1 MSAISSSQTPV
12 GTGVGRRLVFKLT
25 RDVSGD
31 LTVLACEVLGSSFTN
46 RTLFHKSS
54 KPKDV
59 FTEDLAKD
67 ICEIVR
73 TIGTGHQ
80 VVSRPEYVIERRGL
94 TLSVLH
100 VIAAEMRDGVQQ
112 LIVRFK
118 TFIGS
123 IGHVLA
129 PKIGFEPTLANTQE
143 RVALDVLSEIAMP
156 IMDLC
161 TYSMLSSEQ
170 HNPQIAK
177 VHSNLQEKAR
187 DLAINIELL
196 KRFAVGLPAYE
207 RNEESSLG
215 LNHFDTKASS

>member
-1 MSAISSSQTPV
+1 MSAVYSSQSQV
-12 GTGVGRRLVFKLT
+12 GPSVGRRLVFKLT
-25 RDVSGD
+25 RDLNGE
-31 LTVLACEVLGSSFTN
+31 LTVLACEVLGTSFTN
-46 RTLFHKSS
+46 RTLFHTIN

-59 FTEDLAKD
+59 LTEELAQH
-67 ICEIVR
+67 ICEIVS

-80 VVSRPEYVIERRGL
+80 VVSRPEYVIEKSGL

-100 VIAAEMRDGVQQ
+100 VIAAEMRDGVQH

-123 IGHVLA
+123 LGHILA
-129 PKIGFEPTLANTQE
+129 PKIGFEPSLANTQE

-170 HNPQIAK
+170 QDPQMAK
-177 VHSNLQEKAR
+177 VHANLQEKAR

-196 KRFAVGLPAYE
+196 KRFAVGSPAH
-207 RNEESSLG
+207 ESKDDGAFSLEH
-215 LNHFDTKASS
+215 LDAKARV